1 MTYMTGD
8 IPVIWRHFLLDI
20 SHIFYAK
27 RVGQMCVR
35 GSRDK
40 YIKHVSGNCN
50 NDFYDLYHR
59 KNSLYYRYPI
69 KRLAVPFKNP
79 LRCINDTR
87 YIHVAVAR
95 LHTDVDSYER
105 YCWDGTAW
113 ISVRKRVFHVFIPLQ

>member
-1 MTYMTGD
+1 MGC
-8 IPVIWRHFLLDI
+8 PVLIHLE
-20 SHIFYAK
+20 
-27 RVGQMCVR
+27 
-35 GSRDK
+35 
-40 YIKHVSGNCN
+40 
-50 NDFYDLYHR
+50 HR

-79 LRCINDTR
+79 LRCINDIR

-95 LHTDVDSYER
+95 SHTDVDSYER

>member
-1 MTYMTGD
+1 MNEYGNSYNTY
-8 IPVIWRHFLLDI
+8 I
-20 SHIFYAK
+20 
-27 RVGQMCVR
+27 
-35 GSRDK
+35 
-40 YIKHVSGNCN
+40 
-50 NDFYDLYHR
+50 HR

-95 LHTDVDSYER
+95 SHTDVDSYEQ